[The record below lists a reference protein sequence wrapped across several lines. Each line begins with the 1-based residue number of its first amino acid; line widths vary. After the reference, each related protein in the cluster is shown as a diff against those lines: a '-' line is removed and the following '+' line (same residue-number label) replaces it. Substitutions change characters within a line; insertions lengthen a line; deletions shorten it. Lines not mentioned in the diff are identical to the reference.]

1 MKFVVFCLVVLGV
14 SAIEREMSQDPLQC
28 IAEHKPEIDAL
39 YKEAN
44 EVISNTNDEQ
54 TICSKLEELAIKA
67 KAIVVISNTNGEQT
81 ICSKLDELAI
91 KAKAIVV
98 DTCQV
103 PEAPFQIGLQLY
115 YAKIN
120 LEKKTNCKVPFA

>member
-44 EVISNTNDEQ
+44 E
-54 TICSKLEELAIKA
+54 
-67 KAIVVISNTNGEQT
+67 VISNTNGEQT